1 MRKFRWIDY
10 AVVFVLV
17 FGLGIVNIVPPANFV
32 AIAASLAVSA
42 ILVSLVV
49 GTVTN
54 LVFRSRK
61 RN

>member
-1 MRKFRWIDY
+1 MRKFRWLDY
-10 AVVFVLV
+10 AIVFVLV
-17 FGLGIVNIVPPANFV
+17 FGLGIINIVPPANYV
-32 AIAASLAVSA
+32 GVIAKLAVSA
-42 ILVSLVV
+42 MLVSLVV

>member
-1 MRKFRWIDY
+1 MRKFRWLDY
-10 AVVFVLV
+10 AIVFVLV
-17 FGLGIVNIVPPANFV
+17 FGLGIINIVPPANYATIV
-32 AIAASLAVSA
+32 AGIAVSA
-42 ILVSLVV
+42 MLVSLVV

>member
-1 MRKFRWIDY
+1 MRKFRWLDY
-10 AVVFVLV
+10 AIVFVLV
-17 FGLGIVNIVPPANFV
+17 FGLGIINIVPPANYAAV
-32 AIAASLAVSA
+32 AASLAVSA

-54 LVFRSRK
+54 LAFRSRK